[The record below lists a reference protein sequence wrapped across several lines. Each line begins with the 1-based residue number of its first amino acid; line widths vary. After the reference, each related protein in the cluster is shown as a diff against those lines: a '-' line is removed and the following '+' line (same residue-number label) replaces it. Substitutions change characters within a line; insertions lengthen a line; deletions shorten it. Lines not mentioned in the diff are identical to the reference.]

1 MKPLSWSRTLLELK
15 MLARRDAR
23 QLTSGGLSSDRKL
36 RPLSERRRKLGK
48 RA

>member
-1 MKPLSWSRTLLELK
+1 MKLLNWSRTLLELK

-23 QLTSGGLSSDRKL
+23 QLTSGGLSSAKKL
-36 RPLSERRRKLGK
+36 RPLSERRKKLGK